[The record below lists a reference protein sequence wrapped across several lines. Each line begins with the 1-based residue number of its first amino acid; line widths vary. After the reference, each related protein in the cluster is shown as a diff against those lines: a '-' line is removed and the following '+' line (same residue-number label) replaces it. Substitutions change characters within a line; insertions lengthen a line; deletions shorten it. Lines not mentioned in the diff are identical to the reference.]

1 MTVYS
6 QLGMYVRAGAN
17 FISLSRIIW
26 KFYLYYGNS
35 NKNLNQVIKRK
46 FKLSSIPPILTK
58 GTMAYIWVVLPS
70 W

>member
-26 KFYLYYGNS
+26 KFYLYYRNS
-35 NKNLNQVIKRK
+35 NENL
-46 FKLSSIPPILTK
+46 
-58 GTMAYIWVVLPS
+58 
-70 W
+70 